1 MVGFALNS
9 YATNPI
15 SPEAIDYE
23 KTMKVDKK
31 VNKIAVRLAKLSQT
45 KAGKWVIKTA
55 IKAKKLLKKVGI
67 DMSDPVEKY
76 LWYAIFGIVGATVI
90 WILFAAIGGPLWRI
104 GWILSSLLYL
114 AAVVS
119 FWYWV
124 YLKFL
129 Q

>member
-15 SPEAIDYE
+15 SPEAIDFE
-23 KTMKVDKK
+23 KTIKVQKM
-31 VNKIAVRLAKLSQT
+31 NKATKLLAKFSQT
-45 KAGKWVIKTA
+45 KVGKWMVK
-55 IKAKKLLKKVGI
+55 KAVKVTKLAQKFGVDLQ
-67 DMSDPVEKY
+67 DPVQKW
-76 LWYAIFGIVGATVI
+76 LWYAIIGFLVAIAISIVGVFVPFVWYISYLI
-90 WILFAAIGGPLWRI
+90 W
-104 GWILSSLLYL
+104 L